1 MLTQSFM
8 YVFHKTTFETKFMSE
23 IIWMTEPF
31 DFSFAAYTAISAY
44 QGNSLS
50 VDYAIDHPDFMA

>member
-1 MLTQSFM
+1 MITQSFM
-8 YVFHKTTFETKFMSE
+8 DVFNKTTFNTRFVSE
-23 IIWMTEPF
+23 IIWLTEPF
-31 DFSFAAYTAISAY
+31 DFSFAAYTAVSAY